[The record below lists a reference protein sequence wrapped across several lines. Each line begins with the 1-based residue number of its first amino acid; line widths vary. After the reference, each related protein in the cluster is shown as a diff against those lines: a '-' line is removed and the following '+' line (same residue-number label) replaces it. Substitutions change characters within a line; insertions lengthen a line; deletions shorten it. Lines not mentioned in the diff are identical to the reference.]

1 MSVVYD
7 NTTLVR
13 ECIHVFFG
21 SGPRNTPGGWGR
33 GALPPI
39 THEAGGVCEH
49 GYDEGWTEERTS
61 ANGQR
66 VSPSY
71 EKC

>member
-1 MSVVYD
+1 MSVVGSD
-7 NTTLVR
+7 ATLVR
-13 ECIHVFFG
+13 EGIHVFFG
-21 SGPRNTPGGWGR
+21 SDRRNTPGGWGR

-49 GYDEGWTEERTS
+49 GYDEGCTEERTS

-66 VSPSY
+66 VTPSY
-71 EKC
+71 EKG